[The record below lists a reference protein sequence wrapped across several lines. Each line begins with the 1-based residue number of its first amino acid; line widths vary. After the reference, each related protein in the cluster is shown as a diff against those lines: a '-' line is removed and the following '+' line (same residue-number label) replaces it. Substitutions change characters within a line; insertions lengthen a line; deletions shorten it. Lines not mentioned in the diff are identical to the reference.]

1 MLDSGETLTGSC
13 VNVGGAHRV
22 RYLFKNLV
30 LATLQASLGQARRLG
45 SHFCSRFAASTPKY
59 SGVNIVGAFA
69 GWWTGRIARNM
80 ALAGRISGDLRST
93 GLERG
98 IFV

>member
-45 SHFCSRFAASTPKY
+45 SHFAAASQPARQ
-59 SGVNIVGAFA
+59 NIQG
-69 GWWTGRIARNM
+69 
-80 ALAGRISGDLRST
+80 
-93 GLERG
+93 
-98 IFV
+98 